1 VERLE
6 ETKELL
12 LRITTQRLSSGLI
25 RRKTMFKMRMICK
38 KCGRKYF
45 RWRESCSTCCSS
57 NVIVVNPKVIPNLEV
72 KEEKK
77 RG

>member
-1 VERLE
+1 
-6 ETKELL
+6 
-12 LRITTQRLSSGLI
+12 
-25 RRKTMFKMRMICK
+25 MFKMRMICK